1 MIRLI
6 LVGIILI
13 LSLTFF
19 LQNQEQE
26 VTFRYLF
33 GLKEA
38 STKVYK
44 PIFSA
49 FVVGLVIATI
59 LLFPAWAKARI
70 QLRRMTKSLQES
82 EADLERVRMAQRKL
96 EHAAREAGLRESQE
110 VLDD

>member
-82 EADLERVRMAQRKL
+82 EADLERVRMARRKL
-96 EHAAREAGLRESQE
+96 EHSVRETGLRESQE

>member
-6 LVGIILI
+6 LIGIILI

-49 FVVGLVIATI
+49 FVVGIVIATI
-59 LLFPAWAKARI
+59 LLFPGWAKARI
-70 QLRRMTKSLQES
+70 QLRRMTKSLQET
-82 EADLERVRMAQRKL
+82 EADLERTRKSQRKL
-96 EHAAREAGLRESQE
+96 EQALRDAGLRESQE
-110 VLDD
+110 VLDE

>member
-96 EHAAREAGLRESQE
+96 EHSVRETGFRESQE

>member
-6 LVGIILI
+6 LIGIILI

-26 VTFRYLF
+26 VTFRYFF

-70 QLRRMTKSLQES
+70 QIRRMTKSLQET
-82 EADLERVRMAQRKL
+82 EADLERIRHSLKKGEPSLRDGG
-96 EHAAREAGLRESQE
+96 RRESQE
-110 VLDD
+110 ARDD

>member
-1 MIRLI
+1 MIRLV

-82 EADLERVRMAQRKL
+82 EADLERVRMAQRKP
-96 EHAAREAGLRESQE
+96 EHSARETGLRESQE

>member
-6 LVGIILI
+6 LIGIILI

-26 VTFRYLF
+26 VTFRYFF

-59 LLFPAWAKARI
+59 LLFPAWARARI
-70 QLRRMTKSLQES
+70 QLRRMTKSLQEA
-82 EADLERVRMAQRKL
+82 EADLERMRYSQRKSDSSL
-96 EHAAREAGLRESQE
+96 RDSGRRESQE
-110 VLDD
+110 AQNE

>member
-96 EHAAREAGLRESQE
+96 EHSAREAGLRESQE